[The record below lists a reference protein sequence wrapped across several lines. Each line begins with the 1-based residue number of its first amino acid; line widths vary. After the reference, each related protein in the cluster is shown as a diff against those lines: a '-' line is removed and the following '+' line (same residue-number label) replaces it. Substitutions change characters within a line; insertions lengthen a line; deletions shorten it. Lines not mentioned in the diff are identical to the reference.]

1 MFKKHPGRYPL
12 WHVKDTTGLAAA
24 VARPF
29 PERRQGAHFVPVGAG
44 DVDYKAL
51 FAAAQTAGLQHFFV
65 EQDNAVDADSLA
77 AIRTSAQNLKRILS

>member
-29 PERRQGAHFVPVGAG
+29 HERRLGAHFVPIGGG
-44 DVDYKAL
+44 DIDYKAL
-51 FAAAQTAGLQHFFV
+51 FAMAATAGLQHFFV
-65 EQDNAVDADSLA
+65 EQDNAGEGDSLA
-77 AIRTSAQNLKRILS
+77 AIRTSAQYLKTILS